1 MAASTTGVVLITHAQ
16 WFVEIAGIP
25 LLHRI
30 LLSGDKAGLQTWCL
44 LAWQGAQQV
53 RASLSTIPKLQGI
66 AWHVY
71 DLQDADLA
79 RRDVILPA
87 EEVIVNLLLVE
98 SAF

>member
-30 LLSGDKAGLQTWCL
+30 LLSGDKVGLQTWCL

-53 RASLSTIPKLQGI
+53 RASQATV
-66 AWHVY
+66 AV
-71 DLQDADLA
+71 
-79 RRDVILPA
+79 A
-87 EEVIVNLLLVE
+87 EEQLIRRLGFDTFE
-98 SAF
+98 HKP